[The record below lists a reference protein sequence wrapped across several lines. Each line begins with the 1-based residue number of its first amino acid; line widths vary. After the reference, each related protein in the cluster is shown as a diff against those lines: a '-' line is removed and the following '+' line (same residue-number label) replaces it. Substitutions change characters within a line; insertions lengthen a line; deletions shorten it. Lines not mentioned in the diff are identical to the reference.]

1 MATRKFKVTFSVD
14 YEIDV
19 EVDPEVY
26 NEEWV
31 KGFERYMYD
40 LDEQDEPVMD
50 IAVKL
55 AQYHARFGRDGG
67 MIEGFGHVKRDGEL
81 LPFTEMDKEA
91 APGLN
96 IIPIQDDFDPW
107 NVEVEEV
114 KETKED

>member
-31 KGFERYMYD
+31 KGFESYMYN
-40 LDEQDEPVMD
+40 LDDEDEPVMD

-55 AQYHARFGRDGG
+55 AAYHARFGTDGG
-67 MIEGFGHVKRDGEL
+67 FIEGFGHVKRDGQL
-81 LPFTEMDKEA
+81 LSFTEKDAEA

-96 IIPIQDDFDPW
+96 IIPIQDEFDPY
-107 NVEVEEV
+107 NVEVEEIT
-114 KETKED
+114 EP